1 MACLSLAAPC
11 SDWFSCTNRS
21 PCAKLSGSSS
31 LPSAFI
37 LSQAI
42 RRSEAVKRRKW
53 GRVSTPK
60 VLIHRAPAHL
70 KLARFPALTHVLPP
84 NSNFRF
90 CPSMSLAPPRLHS
103 RRYPPWLCLDHSH
116 CPVLVPATL
125 AALPS
130 THAIPIRDVFYVAFP
145 KRSIRPVG
153 LPVYV
158 AQLPSAPFA
167 EIANDL
173 KRSQV

>member
-1 MACLSLAAPC
+1 MGSRLNSESL
-11 SDWFSCTNRS
+11 DSC
-21 PCAKLSGSSS
+21 P
-31 LPSAFI
+31 
-37 LSQAI
+37 
-42 RRSEAVKRRKW
+42 
-53 GRVSTPK
+53 
-60 VLIHRAPAHL
+60 PAHL

-130 THAIPIRDVFYVAFP
+130 TRAIPIRDVFYVAFP
-145 KRSIRPVG
+145 KSSIRPVG
-153 LPVYV
+153 LSVYV
-158 AQLPSAPFA
+158 TQLPSAPFA

>member
-1 MACLSLAAPC
+1 MGSRLNSGIL
-11 SDWFSCTNRS
+11 DSC
-21 PCAKLSGSSS
+21 P
-31 LPSAFI
+31 
-37 LSQAI
+37 
-42 RRSEAVKRRKW
+42 
-53 GRVSTPK
+53 
-60 VLIHRAPAHL
+60 PAHL
-70 KLARFPALTHVLPP
+70 KLGRVPALTHVLPP

-103 RRYPPWLCLDHSH
+103 RRYPPRLCLDHSH
-116 CPVLVPATL
+116 CPVLAPATL

-130 THAIPIRDVFYVAFP
+130 TCAIPDRDVFYVAFP
-145 KRSIRPVG
+145 KSSIRPVD

-158 AQLPSAPFA
+158 TQLPSAPFA